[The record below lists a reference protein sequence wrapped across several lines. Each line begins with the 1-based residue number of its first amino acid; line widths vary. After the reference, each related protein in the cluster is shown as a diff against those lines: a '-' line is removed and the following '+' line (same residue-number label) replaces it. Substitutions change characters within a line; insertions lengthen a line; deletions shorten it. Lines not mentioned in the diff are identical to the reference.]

1 MGKLSV
7 FVKSNTLKFVNKNIN
22 YKISHDGQK
31 TLSTRNTLNLTI
43 QNKKTWNSE
52 QKSPNILKFQIFLH
66 VNSQTLMYTKN

>member
-31 TLSTRNTLNLTI
+31 TLNTRNTLNLTI
-43 QNKKTWNSE
+43 
-52 QKSPNILKFQIFLH
+52 
-66 VNSQTLMYTKN
+66 